1 MSGLTNQNKPS
12 TTFFPHI
19 QLIQS
24 CLLWL
29 CNFCFG
35 EYFFY
40 SFGVLLYPSFI
51 SVSFHSLLYF
61 IIPPQTVLVPFLP
74 TCSQTKHPS
83 ASLPCCFGQ
92 GSQSDGNSSLP
103 PNSSLYFPL
112 PLCPFLV
119 STISSHS
126 VFAIVL
132 QFPTIPLDHF
142 FKYSFTAVY
151 VILDPQCFTVPS
163 PSPINSLTQSCS
175 IILMHAVKTNLHG
188 N

>member
-12 TTFFPHI
+12 TTFFSSHTTYPKLSTLTL
-19 QLIQS
+19 QLLFWGI
-24 CLLWL
+24 
-29 CNFCFG
+29 
-35 EYFFY
+35 FFY

-151 VILDPQCFTVPS
+151 DILDPQCFTVPS